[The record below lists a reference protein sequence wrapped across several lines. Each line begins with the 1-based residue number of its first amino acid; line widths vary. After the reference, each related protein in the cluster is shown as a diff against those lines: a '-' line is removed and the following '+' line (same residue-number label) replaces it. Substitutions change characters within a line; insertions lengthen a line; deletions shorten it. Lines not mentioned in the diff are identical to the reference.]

1 MLQKLKHKKTLAQKL
16 ERSDINVKNED
27 IIDRIIMPLFIKKRD
42 INPDCTVLLGPVL
55 LSSVPFTPS
64 P

>member
-1 MLQKLKHKKTLAQKL
+1 MI
-16 ERSDINVKNED
+16 SINVKNED
-27 IIDRIIMPLFIKKRD
+27 IIDRIIMTLFIKKRD